1 MRIAALS
8 INPDTLKRL
17 TGFLTTDDGSVE
29 VATWLGDAT
38 QAPALVEQEHPG
50 LLIVETPQGLETE
63 LQGLDRVAMRHP
75 EVALIVVCGHQSPE
89 FLLAAMRLGVREVLA
104 APLTQQG
111 IQQSIGRIRE
121 RISWASA
128 PREQGKVVALVP
140 CKGGS
145 GTTFITTNLAHAI
158 AAEGK
163 RVCLIDL
170 NLHFGEAALYLSE
183 TPAASSVADVVR
195 DIQRLD
201 SALLESSLLRITPN
215 LGVLAA
221 PDTPD
226 KALSVKPESVAR
238 LIGIAKSSYDF
249 VLLDVSRTMDAV
261 SVKALDSADSI
272 YLVLQLTLPFL
283 RDANRLLQVFHSLG
297 YPDSQVHLII
307 NRFEK
312 GGEITLADVER
323 ALGRDVF
330 KTVPNSFAAV
340 AASINRGRPIAELA
354 PRDTVTRSL
363 HEMAR
368 ELTKTPAQTT
378 GWLRGLFGGG
388 NRNAD
393 DARALQG
400 D

>member
-8 INPDTLKRL
+8 INPETLQRL
-17 TGFLTTDDGSVE
+17 TGFLATEDGSVS
-29 VATWLGDAT
+29 VTTWQGDAT
-38 QAPALVEQEHPG
+38 QAPALVEQEQPE
-50 LLIVETPQGLETE
+50 LLIVEAPQGLEAE
-63 LQGLDRVAMRHP
+63 LQGLDRVSMRHP
-75 EVALIVVCGHQSPE
+75 EVALIIVCGQQSPE
-89 FLLAAMRLGVREVLA
+89 FLLAAMRLGIREVLP
-104 APLTQQG
+104 APLTQHG

-128 PREQGKVVALVP
+128 PRQQGKVLALVP

-183 TPAASSVADVVR
+183 TPAATSVADVAR

-201 SALLESSLLRITPN
+201 SALLDSSLLKITPN

-221 PDTPD
+221 PDAPD

-238 LIGIAKSSYDF
+238 LIGIAKASYDF
-249 VLLDVSRTMDAV
+249 VLLDVSRTLDAV
-261 SVKALDSADSI
+261 AVKALDSADSI

-283 RDANRLLQVFHSLG
+283 RDANRLLQVFRSLG
-297 YPDSQVHLII
+297 YPDAQVHLII

-312 GGEITLADVER
+312 GGEISLADVER
-323 ALGRDVF
+323 TLGRDVF

-354 PRDTVTRSL
+354 PRDGVTRSL
-363 HEMAR
+363 QEMAR
-368 ELTKTPAQTT
+368 ELTKTPVQTT
-378 GWLRGLFGGG
+378 SWLRSLFGVG
-388 NRNAD
+388 NRTPD
-393 DARALQG
+393 ESRT
-400 D
+400 